1 MAYVSGKELIAR
13 AAGKAKKPRARFQK
27 FLEPCKLPRV
37 RAEATRQRTLGG
49 GLPGRRK
56 GTLDK

>member
-13 AAGKAKKPRARFQK
+13 AAGKAKKSAPRFQK

-37 RAEATRQRTLGG
+37 RAEATRQRATGG
-49 GLPGRRK
+49 SLPASRK
-56 GTLDK
+56 GVLNR